1 MNAQDDVTL
10 PRARTHTI
18 TTCTPIKP
26 HLARLVRLMLFL
38 AQTFPVVQGM
48 AQFRAIHF
56 TRWSVIS
63 RIPDN
68 GQPQLR
74 EHLSRPLLLWE
85 TYYNGDMH
93 QYIEAFSC
101 VIPGQI
107 NRTWHTSYGFPGAS
121 PITPL
126 TSYIDSVQF
135 PPTYYYS
142 AYPVGSVRM
151 IDCALRLTDEHANLM
166 ALARASDPD
175 EFAAAYDRF
184 LERHQGDL

>member
-1 MNAQDDVTL
+1 
-10 PRARTHTI
+10 
-18 TTCTPIKP
+18 
-26 HLARLVRLMLFL
+26 MLRL

-48 AQFRAIHF
+48 SQFRAIHF

-63 RIPDN
+63 RIPSN
-68 GQPQLR
+68 GRDQLP
-74 EHLSRPLLLWE
+74 EHLSRRPLLLWE

-126 TSYIDSVQF
+126 TSYIDSVRY
-135 PPTYYYS
+135 PEAYYYS
-142 AYPVGSVRM
+142 AYPSGSVRTITCSLNVM
-151 IDCALRLTDEHANLM
+151 DGHETLLD
-166 ALARASDPD
+166 LARRGGPD

-184 LERHQGDL
+184 LERHQADL